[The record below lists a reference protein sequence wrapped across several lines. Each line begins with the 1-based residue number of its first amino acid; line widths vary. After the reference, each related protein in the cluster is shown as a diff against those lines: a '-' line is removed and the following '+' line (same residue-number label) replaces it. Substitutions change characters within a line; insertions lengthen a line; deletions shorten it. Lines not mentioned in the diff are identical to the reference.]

1 MLVTLWFRTCIHLQ
15 QRIVCFCGVVWFRLA
30 YHQVT
35 RAVHGRNTDKFT
47 PCVLQVGWYSGC
59 GCLCG
64 LKVAAVQCLYS
75 TSSFLFV
82 AIGFR
87 NGEAMKAF
95 MGDSMTMAAGVG
107 AIAQKVGLIAV

>member
-1 MLVTLWFRTCIHLQ
+1 MQTFAIENCLLLWRCSVPVGIIL
-15 QRIVCFCGVVWFRLA
+15 C
-30 YHQVT
+30 
-35 RAVHGRNTDKFT
+35 AVHGRNTDKFK

-64 LKVAAVQCLYS
+64 LKVAVQCLCS

-82 AIGFR
+82 AIGLR

-95 MGDSMTMAAGVG
+95 MGDSMTVG
-107 AIAQKVGLIAV
+107 AIAQNVGLIAVRRPRT